1 MMFQFLIKYTKIT
14 KIYFVL
20 NENLKYIEKHD
31 LENIYTENI
40 TWEDT
45 PTKYGKNI
53 NNYYQSIKIK
63 KFQNIKINI
72 IYF

>member
-1 MMFQFLIKYTKIT
+1 MFQFLIKYTKIT

-20 NENLKYIEKHD
+20 NESLKYVEKHD
-31 LENIYTENI
+31 LENIYTKNI

-45 PTKYGKNI
+45 TKCGKNI
-53 NNYYQSIKIK
+53 NNYHQSIKIK

-72 IYF
+72 SYF

>member
-1 MMFQFLIKYTKIT
+1 MFQFLIKYTKIT
-14 KIYFVL
+14 NIYFVL
-20 NENLKYIEKHD
+20 NESLKYIEKHD
-31 LENIYTENI
+31 LENIYTKNI

-45 PTKYGKNI
+45 PTKCGKNI

-72 IYF
+72 SYF